1 MMLSVGD
8 GGEGIVD
15 EDLTGSETSFV
26 ARLQVLDGVCP
37 LPDLG
42 LRAVEEGDWEDDDL
56 CAGGCLLASSFLRF
70 DGDSD
75 SWKMSVSTEIS

>member
-8 GGEGIVD
+8 GGEDIVD
-15 EDLTGSETSFV
+15 EDLTGSETSLA

-42 LRAVEEGDWEDDDL
+42 LRAVEGGDGGDDDL
-56 CAGGCLLASSFLRF
+56 SN
-70 DGDSD
+70 
-75 SWKMSVSTEIS
+75 E